1 MEVESDFFS
10 VAGLKYS
17 SYFTNDVTFSQN
29 ATITVKRLKI
39 DIGGQIN
46 MPPPSR
52 NNDCVDE

>member
-1 MEVESDFFS
+1 MEVEGDFFS

-29 ATITVKRLKI
+29 ATITVERLKI

-46 MPPPSR
+46 MPLLSR
-52 NNDCVDE
+52 NNHCRDE